1 MPFLDSHRLRGA
13 FAANTLERLVSLIVE
28 QGDALLRD
36 AGLDFPSRAASTVLL
51 LGERARISAAD
62 LAKELGQPHQ
72 LVTQRIDLLI
82 DREIVSRA
90 DDPGD
95 ARRRILVLTSKG
107 KRQFKA
113 LKARL
118 TLAEAA
124 FAALSAEI
132 GCDLSRAARNAI
144 AALERSSVVAR
155 VRALEQRGGR
165 RLKSASRAHLPA

>member
-1 MPFLDSHRLRGA
+1 MRFLDSHPLRGA
-13 FAANTLERLVSLIVE
+13 FVANTLERLVSQIVE
-28 QGDALLRD
+28 QGDVLLRD

-62 LAKELGQPHQ
+62 LAKALDQPHQ
-72 LVTQRIDLLI
+72 LITQRVDLLI
-82 DREIVSRA
+82 ELGIVSRA
-90 DDPGD
+90 GDPGD
-95 ARRRILVLTSKG
+95 ARRRILVLTAKG

-132 GCDLSRAARNAI
+132 GCDLLDATRSAI
-144 AALERSSVVAR
+144 AALGRSSVLER
-155 VRALEQRGGR
+155 VRALEKTGGR
-165 RLKSASRAHLPA
+165 SKSSSARTAS

>member
-1 MPFLDSHRLRGA
+1 MRFLDSHPLRGA
-13 FAANTLERLVSLIVE
+13 FVANTLERLASQIME
-28 QGDALLRD
+28 QGNALLRD

-51 LGERARISAAD
+51 LGEQARISAAD
-62 LAKELGQPHQ
+62 LAKALDQPHQ
-72 LVTQRIDLLI
+72 LVTQRVDLLI
-82 DREIVSRA
+82 ELGIVSRA
-90 DDPGD
+90 GDPGD

-132 GCDLSRAARNAI
+132 GCDLADATRGAI
-144 AALERSSVVAR
+144 AALGRSSVLDR
-155 VRALEQRGGR
+155 VRALEKRGSR
-165 RLKSASRAHLPA
+165 PKKSSARTAT